1 MNRPTSAAGAAGRTD
16 IRVQTA
22 DFDLSRDL
30 AALRA
35 GDGRVG
41 AVVSFVGTVR
51 DLNEGSAVSEMELE
65 HYPGMTEKALE
76 DIVAQARAR
85 WPLFGVLLIH
95 RVGPLAPLDQIVL
108 VACSS
113 AHRGEAFAACEF
125 IMDYLKTDAP
135 FWKKEQTPEGA
146 RWVDARASD
155 DSAKRKWLEREP
167 CA

>member
-1 MNRPTSAAGAAGRTD
+1 MNGAMHAPAMNQVTD
-16 IRVQTA
+16 IRVQEA
-22 DFDLSRDL
+22 DFDLSREL

-51 DLNEGSAVSEMELE
+51 DLNEGAAVSEMELE
-65 HYPGMTEKALE
+65 HYPGMTERALE

-85 WPLFGVLLIH
+85 WTLFGVLVIH
-95 RVGPLAPLDQIVL
+95 RVGPLKPLDQIVL
-108 VACSS
+108 VACTA

-146 RWVDARASD
+146 RWVDARSSD
-155 DSAKRKWLEREP
+155 DSAKRKWTE
-167 CA
+167 A